1 MVPRTT
7 FKTLGDKSL
16 AKAGPSAWNEFQS
29 GIKKAFLAQ
38 ICGRSR
44 VHFGF
49 YHRTDMIIKSALE
62 YP

>member
-16 AKAGPSAWNEFQS
+16 AKAGLSALNEFQS
-29 GIKKAFLAQ
+29 GKAFLAQ

-49 YHRTDMIIKSALE
+49 YHRTDMIINSALE